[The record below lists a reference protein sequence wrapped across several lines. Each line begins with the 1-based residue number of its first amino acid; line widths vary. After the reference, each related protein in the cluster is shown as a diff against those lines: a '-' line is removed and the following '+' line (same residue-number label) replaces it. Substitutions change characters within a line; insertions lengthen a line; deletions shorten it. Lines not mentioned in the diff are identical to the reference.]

1 MKSYFARVV
10 RAEPDFRHI
19 VLRPVAST
27 YAAGGLAVLGL
38 LLLVS
43 GVSGFA
49 GMLALMGSA
58 VVSSYLPRRS
68 LVLNRETGQ
77 LLVIRRGRMT
87 VGLPRP
93 DVECALGDIAGVEV
107 TAQGADAE
115 GAGSAGGRAA
125 TRCELLMN
133 DGSRL
138 PIERA
143 FTRTPRRHQV
153 IREQIEG
160 FLRQARAESTESNE
174 STEL

>member
-27 YAAGGLAVLGL
+27 YAAVGVAVIGVTLV
-38 LLLVS
+38 VS
-43 GVSGFA
+43 GLSSVV
-49 GMLALMGSA
+49 GMLALLGA
-58 VVSSYLPRRS
+58 ALASSYLPRRS

-87 VGLPRP
+87 GGVAPAE
-93 DVECALGDIAGVEV
+93 VECALSDIAGVEV
-107 TAQGADAE
+107 AQQGGDA
-115 GAGSAGGRAA
+115 AGGESAGDRAA
-125 TRCELLMN
+125 TRCELVMN
-133 DGSRL
+133 DGSRV

-143 FTRTPRRHQV
+143 FTQTPRKHRV

-160 FLRQARAESTESNE
+160 FLQQSPAGSSESNQSTES
-174 STEL
+174 